1 MQANVPF
8 DKRLKKIVRRHDK
21 MSNGVVRSVSSD
33 GLIVA
38 KPRLY
43 RPRFPLKGLLA
54 VLFLGFLFKGFLFA
68 YLGEAGYAERVGT
81 LAGGT
86 MLEQAGAWVMQPDPV
101 TLMAADG
108 IGLILP
114 QN

>member
-68 YLGEAGYAERVGT
+68 YLGETAYVERVAT
-81 LAGGT
+81 LQSGSA
-86 MLEQAGAWVMQPDPV
+86 LEQAGAWVMQADPV
-101 TLMAADG
+101 TKLAADG
-108 IGLILP
+108 IATILP
-114 QN
+114 QD